1 MGKREV
7 LQYTGVV
14 GLVDESGGA
23 ELAAALGILAG
34 QKMSFTGAIPDNF
47 AGAGDLETFGDR
59 LSGLDGFRFSLHL
72 RLALPPKK
80 GGKNRQSF
88 QPNQALLP
96 DNFTFL

>member
-1 MGKREV
+1 MGKREIF
-7 LQYTGVV
+7 QYTGVV

-59 LSGLDGFRFSLHL
+59 LTGFDGFRFSLHL

-80 GGKNRQSF
+80 GRKN
-88 QPNQALLP
+88 
-96 DNFTFL
+96 